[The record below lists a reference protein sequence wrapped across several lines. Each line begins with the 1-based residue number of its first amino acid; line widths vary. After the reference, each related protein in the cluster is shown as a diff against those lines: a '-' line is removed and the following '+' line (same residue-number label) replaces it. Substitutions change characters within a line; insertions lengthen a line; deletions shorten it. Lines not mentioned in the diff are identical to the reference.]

1 MFNRLSRRIRRSL
14 GVRARDGLSGQV
26 AGTTH
31 LASYLTGWFDYSE
44 GSITGWVE
52 NTLEPWDRNLTV
64 AVVRGRDI
72 IAGNR
77 VHEKSATVGWRFAI
91 ETGSQVSTSDIL
103 SERVH
108 VVVWTPTGDTQR
120 LRLEGSTQL
129 ELIREQ
135 FSDPVMPFLEIDFRE
150 SGNSSG
156 FAIEGWSVQEKIHR
170 WTEGTQSTLA
180 FDSPPHDRG
189 HTLQL
194 LLWPFIVPGRLAEQ
208 RLQVLIDETEIAHL
222 GISRQSF
229 LRFAMPLRPSPDPM
243 RMIVRFIHPDA
254 ASPASLG
261 ISDDPRLLAF
271 AFKKATIVP
280 AVGGDAVS
288 HST

>member
-120 LRLEGSTQL
+120 SRWMSVPSLNCP
-129 ELIREQ
+129 EQ
-135 FSDPVMPFLEIDFRE
+135 FIDPVMPFLEIDFRE
-150 SGNSSG
+150 REQPRSS
-156 FAIEGWSVQEKIHR
+156 IEGWSVQEKIHR
-170 WTEGTQSTLA
+170 
-180 FDSPPHDRG
+180 
-189 HTLQL
+189 
-194 LLWPFIVPGRLAEQ
+194 
-208 RLQVLIDETEIAHL
+208 
-222 GISRQSF
+222 
-229 LRFAMPLRPSPDPM
+229 
-243 RMIVRFIHPDA
+243 
-254 ASPASLG
+254 
-261 ISDDPRLLAF
+261 
-271 AFKKATIVP
+271 
-280 AVGGDAVS
+280 
-288 HST
+288 